1 MINDKKTAPTDAV
14 TENARM
20 RAKIITSAAKEQ
32 YKVEVDRLN
41 LFTTRFNNF
50 VKEVVNAYPSDKTRK
65 LALVSE
71 MLKEILT
78 RDETETYTSKDKI
91 EEAYKII
98 DEMTFK
104 PKGLY
109 GEGENGFNMDD
120 VLNPKGELDL
130 MEICKEL
137 GVTE

>member
-1 MINDKKTAPTDAV
+1 MINDKKTAVDAV

-41 LFTTRFNNF
+41 LFTNRFNNF
-50 VKEVVNAYPSDKTRK
+50 VKEVVSAYPSDKTRK
-65 LALVSE
+65 LALVAE
-71 MLKEILT
+71 TLKEILT
-78 RDETETYTSKDKI
+78 KEETEAYTSKEKI

-98 DEMTFK
+98 DEMTFA

-130 MEICKEL
+130 MAICKEL

>member
-1 MINDKKTAPTDAV
+1 MINDKKTAVDAV

-41 LFTTRFNNF
+41 LFTNRFNNF
-50 VKEVVNAYPSDKTRK
+50 VKEVVSAYPSDKTRK
-65 LALVSE
+65 LALVAE
-71 MLKEILT
+71 TLKEILT
-78 RDETETYTSKDKI
+78 KEETEAYTSKEKI
-91 EEAYKII
+91 EQAYKII
-98 DEMTFK
+98 DEMTFA

-130 MEICKEL
+130 MAICKEL

>member
-1 MINDKKTAPTDAV
+1 MINDKKTAVDAV

-41 LFTTRFNNF
+41 LFTNRFNNF
-50 VKEVVNAYPSDKTRK
+50 VKEVVSAYPSDKTRK
-65 LALVSE
+65 LALVAE
-71 MLKEILT
+71 TLKDILT
-78 RDETETYTSKDKI
+78 KEETEAYTSKEKI

-98 DEMTFK
+98 DEMTFA

-130 MEICKEL
+130 MAICKEL

>member
-1 MINDKKTAPTDAV
+1 MINDKKTAVDAV

-41 LFTTRFNNF
+41 LFTNRFNNF
-50 VKEVVNAYPSDKTRK
+50 VKEVVSAYPSDKTRK
-65 LALVSE
+65 LALVAE
-71 MLKEILT
+71 TLKEILT
-78 RDETETYTSKDKI
+78 KEETEAYTSKEKI

-98 DEMTFK
+98 DEMNFA

-130 MEICKEL
+130 MAICKEL